1 MFQAQNL
8 FALKQQKLTCEI
20 SIGMQVVLL
29 VKKIDHG
36 TLSDTYS

>member
-8 FALKQQKLTCEI
+8 FALKQQKLTHEM

-29 VKKIDHG
+29 VKKINHG
-36 TLSDTYS
+36 T